1 MELDL
6 EGKHASRG
14 YGMLIALVTPRPIA
28 WVTTLDENG
37 IVNAAPFSFFNAF
50 GADPPIIGFAPG
62 DRSDGSPKDTARN
75 IRRNHE
81 FVVNLVDE
89 ATAEAMNVTSASLPH
104 GVSEL
109 DAAKLTAVPS
119 SVVSPPRIG
128 EAPASMECSEWG
140 TLQIGGNRLVIGLV
154 KRVHVRDDLI
164 DPEKLRIR
172 TENFHV
178 IGRMASPDWYC
189 RTRDRFQMRRPE

>member
-189 RTRDRFQMRRPE
+189 RTRDRFQMKRPQ

>member
-109 DAAKLTAVPS
+109 DAAKLTVVSS

-189 RTRDRFQMRRPE
+189 RTRDRFQMKRPQ